1 MASADAAPLR
11 HAGSLADGRRPSGYV
26 QRQEFRF
33 PGSAPEADDV
43 GPAIVRPFH
52 AEDLPGLTDVDAVD
66 VMSCNHRRPDFISQ
80 IRPTFDETVE
90 GHKPEI
96 SETQTG
102 LFETDLQSSPLAH
115 IP

>member
-1 MASADAAPLR
+1 MFLTSMPICSGLQSSAA
-11 HAGSLADGRRPSGYV
+11 
-26 QRQEFRF
+26 
-33 PGSAPEADDV
+33 
-43 GPAIVRPFH
+43 
-52 AEDLPGLTDVDAVD
+52 
-66 VMSCNHRRPDFISQ
+66 RPDFIAQ

-90 GHKPEI
+90 GRKPEI